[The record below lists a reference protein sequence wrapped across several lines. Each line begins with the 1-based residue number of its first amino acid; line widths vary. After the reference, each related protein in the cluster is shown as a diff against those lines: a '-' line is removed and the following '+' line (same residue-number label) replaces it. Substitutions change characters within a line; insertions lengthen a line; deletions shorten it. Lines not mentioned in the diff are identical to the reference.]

1 LLLNQ
6 ELPAQVL
13 PGLQAY
19 LYINSGLKA
28 EFEALIWI
36 KTQTRQFLTLK
47 THSPRRPTMYKR
59 LLVATDGSELSTKAV
74 HSAIELSAAIG
85 AELVAL
91 YVVPNYPTN
100 YFEGGIS
107 ISSTEVS
114 QTEKK
119 WAEDGQAIVDKV
131 QQEAAAK
138 GVSAKGATVRSA
150 LVAESILS
158 SAKKHGC
165 DLIVM
170 ASHGRKGIQRVL
182 LGSETQQVLTHS
194 TIPVLVL
201 R

>member
-1 LLLNQ
+1 
-6 ELPAQVL
+6 
-13 PGLQAY
+13 
-19 LYINSGLKA
+19 
-28 EFEALIWI
+28 
-36 KTQTRQFLTLK
+36 
-47 THSPRRPTMYKR
+47 MYKR

-74 HSAIELSAAIG
+74 NSAIELAAAIG

-91 YVVPNYPTN
+91 YVVPHYPTN

-107 ISSTEVS
+107 ISPTEVS
-114 QTEKK
+114 KTEKK
-119 WAEDGQAIVDKV
+119 WAEDGQDIVDKV
-131 QQEAAAK
+131 QQDAAAK
-138 GVSAKGATVRSA
+138 GVSAKGATVRSG

-158 SAKKHGC
+158 TAKKHDC